1 MLAGSGSSRAIV
13 YVFHSYPPCYYRE
26 LDRLCSLSTLIR
38 RAVSCLFLVILLF
51 LFFFCFESAAQI
63 SNEVSR
69 NLLHGS
75 VYTAQG
81 EPVADA
87 AVEIRDLHGIEV
99 AKSFTNDAGA
109 FEINGVAKPGE
120 YIFLVA
126 SLSAIRDER
135 VLLAQS
141 DLELSLALP
150 PNSATTQ
157 ADPGHY
163 VVSAK
168 RLGIPAKERSHIA
181 AAHRHF
187 AKLEFDE
194 AEREIGRV
202 LQVDTAFAQAF
213 AMRAFIRLAR
223 KDVNGAAEDAKQA
236 ISLDADDA
244 ESFVALAMCSN
255 SLGHF
260 HEAEDAAWRVLSLH
274 PDSWQ
279 GRLELAKSFYGQR
292 EFVLALRE
300 LDLKRFDFPDV
311 HLVRGNVLM
320 SLERRQE
327 ASEEFAT
334 FVREAPTD
342 PRAGHLAG
350 IVNAAR

>member
-1 MLAGSGSSRAIV
+1 
-13 YVFHSYPPCYYRE
+13 
-26 LDRLCSLSTLIR
+26 
-38 RAVSCLFLVILLF
+38 
-51 LFFFCFESAAQI
+51 
-63 SNEVSR
+63 
-69 NLLHGS
+69 LLHGS
-75 VYTAQG
+75 IYTAQG
-81 EPVADA
+81 QPVAEA

-99 AKSFTNDAGA
+99 AKSLTNDAGA

-126 SLSAIRDER
+126 SPSAIRDER
-135 VLLAQS
+135 VSIAQS
-141 DLELSLALP
+141 DLELTLALP

-157 ADPGHY
+157 PDPGRY

-168 RLGIPAKERSHIA
+168 RLGIPAKARSHLT

-187 AKLEFDE
+187 AKMEFDE
-194 AEREIGRV
+194 AEREIEGA
-202 LQVDTAFAQAF
+202 LKADPGFAQAF
-213 AMRAFIRLAR
+213 AMLAFIRLAR
-223 KDVNGAAEDAKQA
+223 KDTNGAAEDAKRA

-260 HEAEDAAWRVLSLH
+260 HEAEDAAWRALSLH

-292 EFVLALRE
+292 EFVLALGE

-311 HLVRGNVLM
+311 HLVRGRVLM
-320 SLERRQE
+320 SLERNRE

-334 FVREAPTD
+334 FLRESPTD
-342 PRAGHLAG
+342 PRAGQIAL
-350 IVNAAR
+350 IVDAAR